1 VSSAEKII
9 AAVAATEAADQS
21 GQEIRAVAPRGDSL
35 DSDDVQFT
43 RVMEALLAPMNRRR
57 VVHKEGGGG
66 APDGA
71 ATFVEIDPNRLS
83 RVFAV
88 PSWLRDL
95 GLMSWLLVGTL
106 LLLSGVVWLLSLTA
120 TIVIPVVAAGIIA
133 AVLSPVVGWLAGHG
147 LGRGGAAA
155 LVFVVVIA
163 LGVGIVVL
171 LLSGVTSQA
180 PELQKSLHS
189 AVDKLESALK
199 DAGVS
204 TSKAQSAGNDASS
217 SVSDAF
223 HALLNGVGA
232 GVSALASLAA
242 FLSFTLLSLFF
253 LLKDGPIIRK
263 WTEHHMGVPPDLGHT
278 ITTRTLQSLRGY
290 FAGVTA
296 VAVFN
301 AVVIGLGAWILGM
314 PQIGAIMLINFAGA
328 YIPYL
333 GAWSAGAF
341 TVLIALGSEGSET
354 AIAMAVIVLLANGIL
369 QQMIQPIAYGA
380 ALGIHPLAVLIVTI
394 AGGSLFGGI
403 GLILAAPLTSAV
415 VKISSDLARARAAAG
430 PAETEERERPPDPT
444 VPTPAP
450 T

>member
-1 VSSAEKII
+1 MS
-9 AAVAATEAADQS
+9 
-21 GQEIRAVAPRGDSL
+21 
-35 DSDDVQFT
+35 
-43 RVMEALLAPMNRRR
+43 RRR
-57 VVHKEGGGG
+57 VLHEE
-66 APDGA
+66 DGA
-71 ATFVEIDPNRLS
+71 GLPGGEPTFVEIGPDQLS

-95 GLMSWLLVGTL
+95 GFMSWLLVGAL

-120 TIVIPVVAAGIIA
+120 TIVIPVVTAAIIA
-133 AVLSPVVGWLAGHG
+133 AVLSPVVGWLARHR
-147 LGRGGAAA
+147 LGRGGGAA
-155 LVFVVVIA
+155 LVLVVVIA
-163 LGVGIVVL
+163 LGVLIVVL

-180 PELQKSLHS
+180 PELQKSLHG
-189 AVDKLESALK
+189 AVDKLERAVA

-204 TSKAQSAGNDASS
+204 TSKAQSAGDDASS

-223 HALLNGVGA
+223 HALLKGLGNS
-232 GVSALASLAA
+232 VSALASLAA
-242 FLSFTLLSLFF
+242 FLSFTALSLFF
-253 LLKDGPIIRK
+253 LLKDGPMIRR
-263 WTEHHMGVPPDLGHT
+263 WTEHHMGVPSELGHT

-290 FAGVTA
+290 FVGVTA
-296 VAVFN
+296 VAFFN
-301 AVVIGLGAWILGM
+301 AVVIGLGALILGI
-314 PQIGAIMLINFAGA
+314 PQLGAIMLINFVAA

-394 AGGSLFGGI
+394 AGGALFGGI
-403 GLILAAPLTSAV
+403 GLILAAPLTSAI
-415 VKISSDLARARAAAG
+415 VKISADLARARAAAG
-430 PAETEERERPPDPT
+430 PAETEERDRPPESA

>member
-1 VSSAEKII
+1 
-9 AAVAATEAADQS
+9 
-21 GQEIRAVAPRGDSL
+21 
-35 DSDDVQFT
+35 
-43 RVMEALLAPMNRRR
+43 M
-57 VVHKEGGGG
+57 
-66 APDGA
+66 
-71 ATFVEIDPNRLS
+71 EIDPDRLS

-88 PSWLRDL
+88 PPWLRDL
-95 GLMSWLLVGTL
+95 GLMSWLVVGTL
-106 LLLSGVVWLLSLTA
+106 LLLGGVVWLLALTS
-120 TIVIPVVAAGIIA
+120 TIVIPVIAAAIMA
-133 AVLSPVVGWLAGHG
+133 AVLSPVVGWLARHR
-147 LGRGGAAA
+147 LGRGGGAA
-155 LVFVVVIA
+155 VVLLLVIA
-163 LGVGIVVL
+163 LGALIVVL

-180 PELQKSLHS
+180 PELQKSLQG
-189 AVDKLESALK
+189 AVDKIQGWLT

-204 TSKAQSAGNDASS
+204 TSKSESAGDDASS

-223 HALLNGVGA
+223 HALLKGVGT

-242 FLSFTLLSLFF
+242 FLSFTVLSLFF
-253 LLKDGPIIRK
+253 LLKDGPLIRR
-263 WTEHHMGVPPDLGHT
+263 WTEHHMGVPPELGHT
-278 ITTRTLQSLRGY
+278 ITGRTLQSLRGY
-290 FAGVTA
+290 FVGVTA

-314 PQIGAIMLINFAGA
+314 PQIGAIMLINFVAA

-415 VKISSDLARARAAAG
+415 VRISSDLAGARAADD
-430 PAETEERERPPDPT
+430 PAAVEEGKRPPDAAAQPA
-444 VPTPAP
+444 PAP